1 MSMKLRSL
9 AAVSAVLALGS
20 GLSMAQATKPNP
32 AAPAAR
38 PAAAAAPAASRTTLS
53 YALGYQFARSLA
65 QRGVDLDMNA
75 LNRAIQEGYAKK
87 PPSMPPEQLQAAV
100 ESFTKKMAEQ
110 ERAEYD
116 RVNRENKA
124 KSDAF
129 LAANKAKPGVVTL
142 PSGVQYRVIEA
153 GAGPKPTNASTLQLT
168 LRASLPSG
176 DSLSDANA
184 PPETLKLSELGPE
197 MAGVKEAL
205 LMMPAGARWEI
216 FVPASK
222 AYGENPRSPVGPSQ
236 ALVFDIR
243 VISIK

>member
-1 MSMKLRSL
+1 MKLRSL

-20 GLSMAQATKPNP
+20 SLAMAQATKP

-38 PAAAAAPAASRTTLS
+38 PAASTAPAANRTTLS

-65 QRGVDLDMNA
+65 QRGVDLDMVA

-87 PPSMPPEQLQAAV
+87 EPSMPKDQLQAAV
-100 ESFTKKMAEQ
+100 ESFTRKMAEQ
-110 ERAEYD
+110 ERAEYE
-116 RVNRENKA
+116 RVNRENKS

-129 LAANKAKPGVVTL
+129 LAANKGKPGVVTL
-142 PSGVQYRVIEA
+142 PSGVQYRVIDA
-153 GAGPKPTNASTLQLT
+153 GSGPKPTASSTLQVT
-168 LRASLPSG
+168 LRASLPTG
-176 DSLSDANA
+176 ELLSDANA

-197 MAGVKEAL
+197 MAGVKEAML
-205 LMMPAGARWEI
+205 QMPAGARWEV

-243 VISIK
+243 VVSIK